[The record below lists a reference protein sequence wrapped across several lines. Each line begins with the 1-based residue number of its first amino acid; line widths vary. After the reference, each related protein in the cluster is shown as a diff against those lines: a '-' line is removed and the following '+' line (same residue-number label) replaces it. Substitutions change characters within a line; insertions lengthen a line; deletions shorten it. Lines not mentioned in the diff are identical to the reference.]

1 MSKLNK
7 FLAILSLGV
16 AGGSIYLIPYIRYV
30 FYDWQLEALAITN
43 TQLGILST
51 AYAIGCML
59 LYIPGGMIADRLSTK
74 KCILASLITT
84 TVLTA
89 ILAFASGYAIT
100 LAIWFLFAFT
110 TTFVFWGSLMKTI
123 RMIGTEKEQGFM
135 FGLYYLGNGITGAIV
150 NSIALRLSEMGIDG
164 TQKFMI
170 CVLTYAASTLLAAL
184 LVFIFVKEKLYV
196 GTDVTINEFKMDQ
209 VKEVMKNPTVWVF
222 SFIIFAAYTVG
233 YSGGTMFTPY
243 LTEVVG
249 ITPEE
254 SGLLSIIRTY
264 IFYILAPL
272 SGYVADKVFKST
284 SRWFIILFTILA
296 ALYFGVLA
304 IPSTMDV
311 TLVSYYTLLPGL
323 FGLAL
328 YGIMFSIAS
337 ETKIPATVM
346 GTAVGIASVIGYSP
360 DFFMW
365 TLFGSWLDKFG
376 GAGYTYVFIYLGM
389 VSLVGILASYY
400 IRKRAIAANKI
411 PVEMQPE

>member
-1 MSKLNK
+1 MSRASK

-30 FYDWQLEALAITN
+30 FYDWQLEALSITN
-43 TQLGILST
+43 TQLGVLST
-51 AYAIGCML
+51 VYAIGCMI
-59 LYIPGGMIADRLSTK
+59 LYIPGGMIADKLSTK
-74 KCILASLITT
+74 KCILISLVTT
-84 TVLTA
+84 TALTA
-89 ILAFASGYAIT
+89 ILALVSGYGVA
-100 LAIWFLFAFT
+100 LFIWFLFAFS

-135 FGLYYLGNGITGAIV
+135 FGLYYLGNGVTGAIV
-150 NSIALRLSEMGIDG
+150 NSVALNLSNMGVDG
-164 TQKFMI
+164 SAKFTI
-170 CVLTYAASTLLAAL
+170 CVLTYAASTLVAAV

-196 GTDVTINEFKMDQ
+196 DTEVTINEFKVSQ
-209 VKEVMKNPTVWVF
+209 VREVLKNPTVWVF
-222 SFIIFAAYTVG
+222 AFIIFAAYTVG

-254 SGLLSIIRTY
+254 SGVLSIIRTY
-264 IFYILAPL
+264 IFYILAPV
-272 SGYVADKVFKST
+272 SGIIADKVFHST
-284 SRWFIILFTILA
+284 SRWFMILFTILA
-296 ALYFGVLA
+296 LLYFGVLA
-304 IPSTMDV
+304 IPSTASV

-337 ETKIPATVM
+337 ETRIPALVM

-365 TLFGSWLDKFG
+365 TLFGSWLDNYG
-376 GAGYTYVFIYLGM
+376 GGGYSYVFMYLGV
-389 VSLVGILASYY
+389 VSVIGIVASFY
-400 IRKRAIAANKI
+400 IRRRAVSAQKLEQLEESN
-411 PVEMQPE
+411 